1 MVNIIIGSF
10 NIVCENIYT
19 KTPEKVEITLEN
31 FGGCIIIKESKFRLF
46 SISNPMKLTL
56 NDNLFQNYNY
66 Q

>member
-10 NIVCENIYT
+10 NIVCKNIYT

-31 FGGCIIIKESKFRLF
+31 FGGCIIIKESKKILF
-46 SISNPMKLTL
+46 SVSTPKKLTL
-56 NDNLFQNYNY
+56 NDNLFQNYNC